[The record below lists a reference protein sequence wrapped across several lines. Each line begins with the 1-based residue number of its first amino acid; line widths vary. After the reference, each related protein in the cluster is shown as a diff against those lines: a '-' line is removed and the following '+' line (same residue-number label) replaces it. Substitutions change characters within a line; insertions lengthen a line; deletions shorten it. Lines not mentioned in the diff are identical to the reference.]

1 MKSLHTPGPWTAEP
15 PDHVDI
21 YGNLVQVDLFT
32 PEYWFISG
40 PGADVHGL
48 MTAADARLIAAAPDL
63 LEALKKAEALC
74 TSVFESNWRNWEEL
88 ASPDEFER
96 WAKRRCAHA
105 AIYLKEAIANARLI
119 AAAPDLLDALAVLT
133 ELVSFQICGD
143 GHPAIINARAAIAKA
158 TGGAS

>member
-1 MKSLHTPGPWTAEP
+1 MTSLHTPGPWTAEP

-21 YGNLVQVDLFT
+21 YGNPVPVDLFT

-63 LEALKKAEALC
+63 L
-74 TSVFESNWRNWEEL
+74 
-88 ASPDEFER
+88 
-96 WAKRRCAHA
+96 
-105 AIYLKEAIANARLI
+105 
-119 AAAPDLLDALAVLT
+119 AVLQDLQ
-133 ELVSFQICGD
+133 ESAGYWSEYDVPIG
-143 GHPAIINARAAIAKA
+143 IVERINAAIAQA